1 MRRMLKK
8 IYGELVLIR
17 KELQAIKNAMELLKR
32 RPDNSNEEL
41 IGFVELLN
49 RMIENT
55 KKTINQFEFPLSLII
70 ESKRATEILKELS
83 AESEG
88 DDDIFSTAF

>member
-41 IGFVELLN
+41 KGFVELLN

-55 KKTINQFEFPLSLII
+55 KNNKSV
-70 ESKRATEILKELS
+70 
-83 AESEG
+83 
-88 DDDIFSTAF
+88 